1 MAEIDREKQERD
13 KQIHLFIQK
22 TLRDLLR
29 RARRTS
35 KRKPKLKV
43 NLDQPLVN
51 MTPEERKHADE
62 VMRIFRE
69 EDR

>member
-13 KQIHLFIQK
+13 KQIRRFIQK

-29 RARRTS
+29 QPRRTR
-35 KRKPKLKV
+35 RKVKV
-43 NLDQPLVN
+43 NLNQPLVN
-51 MTPEERKHADE
+51 TTPEQQRNADE

>member
-1 MAEIDREKQERD
+1 MAKDKTKHVRD

-35 KRKPKLKV
+35 KRKVKV

-51 MTPEERKHADE
+51 MTPEQQRFADE